1 MIRALTDSQFQTV
14 YTINDSHCA
23 SKDFFV
29 IYVSSILVWGV
40 FDLCW
45 VLLTYLYYTKAS
57 ISLVFTHKL
66 FGKVNK
72 DVWNEGTCFFSF
84 CLINA
89 STLDP
94 NYLCWRTQFRF
105 ISFYNTRSSARYLLA
120 AAVSVIIIFYDWP
133 GKFRKK
139 LGIPLVKSLTVF

>member
-1 MIRALTDSQFQTV
+1 MIRALRDSQFQTM

-29 IYVSSILVWGV
+29 IYVASILVWGV

-133 GKFRKK
+133 GKFRRNWEYH
-139 LGIPLVKSLTVF
+139 